1 MWITPGA
8 APLRWMGPNRNPR
21 WEQKRTAGYVIVS
34 RLLALQKRLATPL
47 ICMYHATSVYISQVQ
62 IKESCSVEVHREYV
76 YIFFIRT
83 SNYTWHEE
91 SMYYWIPQGSSGLIF
106 PVSKI
111 QFKTNE
117 NPTYITKILMRQ
129 DSHIKTNWFF
139 LVIKLLFSYGK
150 YQNNNRLSER
160 SFCYCFAEIVSE

>member
-1 MWITPGA
+1 MFPALELSTLGCSSTYNNTLQVLQKTTIGS
-8 APLRWMGPNRNPR
+8 APLNSGP
-21 WEQKRTAGYVIVS
+21 WLHGYIYVCIM
-34 RLLALQKRLATPL
+34 QHQ
-47 ICMYHATSVYISQVQ
+47 YNISQVQ
-62 IKESCSVEVHREYV
+62 IKESCSVEVSGEYA

-91 SMYYWIPQGSSGLIF
+91 SLYYWIPQGSSGLIF

-139 LVIKLLFSYGK
+139 LVIKLLISYGK
-150 YQNNNRLSER
+150 YQNNNRLSEKW
-160 SFCYCFAEIVSE
+160 FCYCFAEIVSE